1 MKKHQDCSARSCQF
15 CLNVGLV
22 FTVFFRT
29 RTIPCVIAPQA
40 QLSWDMLLLSEK
52 EILTGK
58 RDEPSHG
65 GYDEL
70 FRNADI
76 TSDEGRVCVLNQHP
90 VKHPTTSHSD
100 GSLPTF
106 LSAGNQKIWSYARQR
121 WLTATEK
128 WVAMGW
134 PGNPLSA
141 KLLNRPLANALACQG
156 HERIGNGM
164 HVFNVVL
171 VLLSLMAS
179 IELAPVEPAKAG
191 HVAVKHMCNLHI
203 LVNMIQYVL
212 YLCLSRCQDS
222 GQIRVFNQSSRQALT
237 NAAELQDGKMM
248 MQRLRLRSH
257 LLCFVGCKSYQMFLP
272 FVK

>member
-1 MKKHQDCSARSCQF
+1 MAIFFSRSIGALPFWPHVYDDPVSWKNIRIARHVHVNFVWMWVWSSLF
-15 CLNVGLV
+15 
-22 FTVFFRT
+22 FFRT

-40 QLSWDMLLLSEK
+40 QLSWDMLLPSER

-106 LSAGNQKIWSYARQR
+106 LAAGNQKIWSYARQR

-134 PGNPLSA
+134 PGNPLTA

-179 IELAPVEPAKAG
+179 IELAPVEPAKT
-191 HVAVKHMCNLHI
+191 VDK
-203 LVNMIQYVL
+203 
-212 YLCLSRCQDS
+212 
-222 GQIRVFNQSSRQALT
+222 
-237 NAAELQDGKMM
+237 
-248 MQRLRLRSH
+248 
-257 LLCFVGCKSYQMFLP
+257 
-272 FVK
+272 